1 MSTKS
6 NFDVYNQPTSISI
19 AEMHLWAPE
28 QGTGADNF
36 PVELDV
42 EFFKEVV
49 KTQKAHLDVWAAE
62 AEVKITISGGSVVRG
77 SRYGEKIL
85 TQGEI
90 AKLEASDS
98 RLQKKISSGSLRA
111 KLGSV
116 IGGGSKIET
125 GIDFGVGNSVSIE
138 SEGKGQLSS
147 EKTLQRVVARPQGRW
162 QILEPTPPGILDG
175 KYLGLVKLT
184 NGEDVFAPLCQV
196 VSSGKVVL
204 IRVWLR
210 IPRRSLKVR
219 LGGENGDVSLS
230 RNKEIIVQEL
240 VRRAKVEGQS
250 LVDGEQLQ
258 GTSDYVDVGFAE
270 IKAEYQE

>member
-1 MSTKS
+1 
-6 NFDVYNQPTSISI
+6 
-19 AEMHLWAPE
+19 MHLWAPE
-28 QGTGADNF
+28 QGTSADNF

-49 KTQKAHLDVWAAE
+49 KTQKTHLDVWAAE

-77 SRYGEKIL
+77 SRYGEKTL
-85 TQGEI
+85 TQGETLKI
-90 AKLEASDS
+90 ELSDIRS
-98 RLQKKISSGSLRA
+98 QKKASSASLRA
-111 KLGSV
+111 KVGGV
-116 IGGGSKIET
+116 IGGGSKVES
-125 GIDFGVGNSVSIE
+125 GIDFGLGGSVSIE
-138 SEGKGQLSS
+138 SEGKGQLTS

-175 KYLGLVKLT
+175 KYLGLVRLT
-184 NGEDVFAPLCQV
+184 NGEEVFVPLCQV
-196 VSSGKVVL
+196 MSSGKVVL

-219 LGGENGDVSLS
+219 LGNENDDASLS

-250 LVDGEQLQ
+250 LVDGEQIQ

-270 IKAEYQE
+270 IKAEYQD